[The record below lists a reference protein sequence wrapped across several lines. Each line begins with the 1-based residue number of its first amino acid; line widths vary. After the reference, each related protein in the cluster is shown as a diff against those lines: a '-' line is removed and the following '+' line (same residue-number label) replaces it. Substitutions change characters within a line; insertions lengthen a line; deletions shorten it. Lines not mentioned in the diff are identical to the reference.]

1 LRKSTSFFRKFQFL
15 PEQLKRNLRNA
26 QNDLKIARR
35 ISLSSV
41 RFTYSYTALIK
52 AGIALLSCEQLK
64 VRSVPGHHSMI
75 IEHLADVM
83 EDRTIA
89 DMGEAMRSLR
99 NQDFY
104 GGGILVTDKD
114 SREYLRFVERVL
126 NEVELRIK
134 RYLRSRGEV

>member
-1 LRKSTSFFRKFQFL
+1 L